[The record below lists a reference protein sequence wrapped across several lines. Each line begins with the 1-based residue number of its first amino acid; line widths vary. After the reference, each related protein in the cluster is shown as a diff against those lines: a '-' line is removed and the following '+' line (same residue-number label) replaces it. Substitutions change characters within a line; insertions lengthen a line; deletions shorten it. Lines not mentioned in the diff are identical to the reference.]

1 MSRNQRKQIGEI
13 LVEAGLITE
22 KDLKKYLFEKLTSER
37 RLGEFLVEKGVC
49 TEEDV
54 AKALAAQLGYEYT
67 DLKHIQ
73 VETAALAALPERLAR
88 RHEMLAVRVHM
99 RDLMVVMADPT
110 NVGAAD
116 AARFASGYEIRPLV
130 APRGVILKAIDKH
143 YSIESSVE
151 EIVKDITASNVEV
164 LEESGESSVDLKEA
178 QKQSQAP
185 PIIRM
190 VNQIIATAVDMGA
203 SDIHIEPARESLSIR
218 YRIDGHLRK
227 ELELPKWVQGAVLSR
242 SKLMAHMDI
251 AEKRVPQDGRF
262 GVRIGVHRLDLR
274 VSTLPTNFGE
284 KIVIRILDSESSQV
298 GIENLGM
305 EEDLKARFLSIVSR
319 PQGLVLVTGPTGSGK
334 TTTLYSALGHI
345 NTVEKNITTIEDPI
359 EYELEGINQVQID
372 ERAGR
377 TFAGVLTSIL
387 RQDPDVVMV
396 GEMRDLETATIALQ
410 ASLTGHLVLSTLHT
424 NSTVETI
431 TRLRDLGL
439 PSYLVASAVHGI
451 LAQRLVR
458 RICPDC
464 RTPAEPSPEKLVRL
478 GIPPSQASRHRFF
491 EGAGCEKCGKTGYIG
506 RTAIHE
512 FLVFSRRIR
521 EAIARDESEA
531 TIRQLA
537 LAEKTGMLL
546 AVGLGKL
553 EEGVTTVDELLR
565 VIQVDAASGTACPEC
580 AHLISPEFVA
590 CPACGHRLI
599 HTCDACRAVVDPD
612 WAFCPY
618 CSSTRKAPVRRTAA
632 TVTAR

>member
-1 MSRNQRKQIGEI
+1 MGRIQKKQLGEI
-13 LVEAGLITE
+13 LVEAGLIGE
-22 KDLKKYLFEKLTSER
+22 QDLKKYLFEKLTTDM

-54 AKALAAQLGYEYT
+54 ARALSTQLGYEYA
-67 DLKHIQ
+67 DPKGIH
-73 VETAALAALPERLAR
+73 VEAAAISAIPEKLAR
-88 RHEMLAVRVHM
+88 KHEMLPIQIHM
-99 RDLMVVMADPT
+99 RELMVVMADPT
-110 NVGAAD
+110 NVAAVED
-116 AARFASGYEIRPLV
+116 AQFVSSYEIRPLV
-130 APRGVILKAIDKH
+130 APRSALLKAIDKH

-164 LEESGESSVDLKEA
+164 LDDSKESSVDLKEA

-203 SDIHIEPARESLSIR
+203 SDIHIEPARESLTIR

-242 SKLMAHMDI
+242 AKLMAHMDI
-251 AEKRVPQDGRF
+251 AEKRIPQDGRF
-262 GVRIGVHRLDLR
+262 GVRIGIHRLDLR
-274 VSTLPTNFGE
+274 ASTLPTNFGE
-284 KIVIRILDSESSQV
+284 KIVMRILDSESSQV

-305 EEDLKARFLSIVSR
+305 EEEMKTSFLSIVSR

-359 EYELEGINQVQID
+359 EYELAGVNQVQID
-372 ERAGR
+372 EKAGR
-377 TFAGVLTSIL
+377 NFANVLSSIL

-424 NSTVETI
+424 NSTIETI
-431 TRLRDLGL
+431 TRLRNLGL
-439 PSYLVASAVHGI
+439 PSYLIASAVHGI

-458 RICPDC
+458 RICPNC
-464 RTPAEPSPEKLVRL
+464 RAPAEPAPEKLVRL
-478 GIPPSQASRHRFF
+478 GIPPSQASKHRFF
-491 EGAGCEKCGKTGYIG
+491 EGAGCEQCGKTGYSG

-521 EAIARDESEA
+521 EAVAGEGNES

-537 LAEKTGMLL
+537 LAEKTRMLL
-546 AVGLGKL
+546 AAGLEKL
-553 EEGVTTVDELLR
+553 EGGLTTVDELLR
-565 VIQVDAASGTACPEC
+565 AIQVDAASGTACPKC
-580 AHLISPEFVA
+580 AQVISPEFVA

-599 HTCDACRAVVDPD
+599 HTCGACRAVVDPD
-612 WAFCPY
+612 WAHCPY
-618 CSSTRKAPVRRTAA
+618 CSAERGAAPRMGAA
-632 TVTAR
+632 TVSVR